1 MFALGMVN
9 QVLGS
14 VTPMM
19 DFFVIVGQSNAEGR
33 GDASLSPASP
43 NGIYVNSSGDITPLA
58 DPVGGAS
65 PLGGATIGGSM
76 WPTFSNEWWD
86 LTGNLTAFI
95 ERATGGTALI
105 PNQAGSNWSPSGTL
119 RSATVTAVQTAITA
133 LEAYPGYTLRNVY
146 FLWCQGES
154 DAQAINGT
162 TITGAIYKQAL
173 KDLATYFKAQIPQ
186 MVEMGVIQSG
196 RYSTNG
202 QAAAWAEIRQAQEDA
217 CAESSLLRMIYRGSA
232 SFLTNGMMVDT
243 VHWNQYGLNKAAL
256 AAAIELNSSTPTAIP
271 SAPTILATQNAP
283 TPDTT
288 AVASRTVSHTTHAD
302 TKTLIVTLHSA
313 RLATNTT
320 FTITGVT
327 FNGVAMREVWE
338 QNSANASPAC
348 RVNMAHYILDEIMY
362 GGPLGNVTGDIVC
375 THSNTANVSDMC
387 FIDLAE
393 DVIPE
398 SHALATASSG
408 TTTTGLITTN
418 GPALIITGT
427 ACVSAT
433 IDIPTTVITGATE
446 LMDHGLATTKGGS
459 FAVAHETVTSASV
472 DKPLAVTWSHACS
485 TMNQLSIG
493 YRQKVAGE

>member
-9 QVLGS
+9 QTPSVVL
-14 VTPMM
+14 PRI
-19 DFFVIVGQSNAEGR
+19 DLFVIVGQSNAEGR
-33 GDASLSPASP
+33 GDSLQSPVST
-43 NGIYVNSSGDITPLA
+43 NGLYISNAGVLTDPLA

-65 PLGGATIGGSM
+65 TGSM
-76 WPTFSNEWWD
+76 WPAFSNEWFD
-86 LTGNLTAFI
+86 LTGNRAAFV
-95 ERATGGTALI
+95 ECATGGTPLL
-105 PNQAGSNWSPSGTL
+105 PDTAGSNWSPSGSL
-119 RSATVTAVQTAITA
+119 RSAVPAIVTTAMATVSGVSGHQ
-133 LEAYPGYTLRNVY
+133 LGNVY

-162 TITGAIYKQAL
+162 TITGALYKTAL
-173 KDLATYFKAQIPQ
+173 KDLATYFKAQVPQ
-186 MVEMGVIQSG
+186 MVEMAVIQTG
-196 RYSTNG
+196 RYGPNT

-217 CAESSLLRMIYRGSA
+217 CSESSLLRMIYRGAA
-232 SFLTNGMMVDT
+232 SFVTNAQMVDT
-243 VHWNQYGLNKAAL
+243 LHWNQVALNKAGL
-256 AAAIELNSSTPTAIP
+256 AAAIELDSSPSTPIP
-271 SAPTILATQNAP
+271 AAPTILATQTAP

-288 AVASRTVSHTTHAD
+288 ATATRTVSHTTHAD
-302 TKTLIVTLHSA
+302 TRTLIVTLHSA
-313 RLATNTT
+313 RLTTNTT

-338 QNSANASPAC
+338 QNSGSASPAC
-348 RVNMAHYILDEIMY
+348 RVNLAHYIIDEIMY

-408 TTTTGLITTN
+408 TTTTALITTN

-433 IDIPTTVITGATE
+433 IDIPTTVMTGATE

-459 FAVAHETVTSASV
+459 FAVGYETVTSASV
-472 DKPLAVTWSHACS
+472 DKSLLVTWSHACS